1 MRTRSF
7 LFALLIASGLSANAQ
22 AVDLATIDRTIGKE
36 PAYQSKPKYCLLV
49 FGPEAKTRVW
59 LVLDGD
65 DLYVD
70 RNGNGDLTEP
80 GEKVEVP
87 AFQPSTHPAHERER
101 SVPVGDLRVGG
112 RTHGDLTVSQT
123 AYRRKVA

>member
-36 PAYQSKPKYCLLV
+36 PPYQSKPKYCLLV
-49 FGPEAKTRVW
+49 FGPDAKTRVW

-65 DLYVD
+65 VLYVD

-80 GEKVEVP
+80 DERFTAK
-87 AFQPSTHPAHERER
+87 STPGDTRPTYPFAEIREY
-101 SVPVGDLRVGG
+101 PVIDQIPTEGG
-112 RTHGDLTVSQT
+112 R
-123 AYRRKVA
+123 K